1 MCCLWDDFVPCPSLL
16 SFQVP
21 TAGSLLHAE
30 LSVSLF
36 HAGAA
41 LIEAVNQLA
50 GAVDI
55 NDGCN
60 EPRGRRQKKKKKRRG
75 KQKEKIGKKI
85 AYSTTDGL

>member
-1 MCCLWDDFVPCPSLL
+1 M

-21 TAGSLLHAE
+21 AAGSLLHAE
-30 LSVSLF
+30 LAVSLF

-60 EPRGRRQKKKKKRRG
+60 EPRGRRGGKKRRG
-75 KQKEKIGKKI
+75 KQKEKLGRK
-85 AYSTTDGL
+85 

>member
-1 MCCLWDDFVPCPSLL
+1 MCCLWDDFVPCLSLL

-30 LSVSLF
+30 LAVSLF

-60 EPRGRRQKKKKKRRG
+60 EPRGRRQKKN
-75 KQKEKIGKKI
+75 KEGETKGKIGKKI

>member
-1 MCCLWDDFVPCPSLL
+1 MPGRICPSALALPCPCRLAVLIGNAESCAVGAVGLWGDCVLCHSLL

-30 LSVSLF
+30 LALSLF

-50 GAVDI
+50 SAVDI
-55 NDGCN
+55 ND
-60 EPRGRRQKKKKKRRG
+60 
-75 KQKEKIGKKI
+75 
-85 AYSTTDGL
+85 